1 MLHVKYM
8 RTNLSEQSLG
18 CIRLCYLQRIW
29 KKKLNGNHS
38 SFLSSFW
45 TETTNSNAGTGLVQ
59 INIPV
64 DCIYP
69 WTHDFIW
76 RQTSAFQS
84 FPTLMSQ
91 KYAPN
96 LRKFLHW
103 HIENRKSIE
112 DFLREVDEDS
122 VSIKNGEFQSND
134 VVGTFGKAFKV
145 CGAFTGR
152 CSRRYFAN
160 SRKNNFQIEKE
171 HFVDKHTNPWVPS
184 F

>member
-1 MLHVKYM
+1 MLLTKNFK
-8 RTNLSEQSLG
+8 T
-18 CIRLCYLQRIW
+18 
-29 KKKLNGNHS
+29 KLNSNHS

-45 TETTNSNAGTGLVQ
+45 IETTNSNAGTGLVSDKH
-59 INIPV
+59 IIPV
-64 DCIYP
+64 DCIFP
-69 WTHDFIW
+69 WTYDFIW

-84 FPTLMSQ
+84 FPSLVSQ
-91 KYAPN
+91 KYSPN
-96 LRKFLHW
+96 FRKSLHW

-122 VSIKNGEFQSND
+122 VSINNGEFQSND
-134 VVGTFGKAFKV
+134 VVRTFGKAFKV

-160 SRKNNFQIEKE
+160 SRKNNFQIEKKF
-171 HFVDKHTNPWVPS
+171 FVDKLKRTNPWFPS